1 MFISDEK
8 LQISLCFYNQN
19 IYTMDILL
27 QLSF

>member
-8 LQISLCFYNQN
+8 LQISLYFYNQN